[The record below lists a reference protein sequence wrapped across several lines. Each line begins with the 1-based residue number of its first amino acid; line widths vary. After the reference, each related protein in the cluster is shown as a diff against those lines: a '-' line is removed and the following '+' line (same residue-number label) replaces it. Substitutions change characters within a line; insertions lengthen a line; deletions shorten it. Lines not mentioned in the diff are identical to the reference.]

1 MEEKYITVSEAAKLL
16 GVTTAWIYK
25 LIEKHNLT
33 VHYRRGVKV
42 CKESDILKLNE
53 ATKSKFRFVEK

>member
-1 MEEKYITVSEAAKLL
+1 MKENYITIAEAAKLL

-33 VHYRRGVKV
+33 VHYRRGIKV
-42 CKESDILKLNE
+42 CRESDILKLNE
-53 ATKSKFRFVEK
+53 PIDSK